1 MNGKYF
7 INHLKREL
15 LPACSELYE
24 GENYYFMQDGA
35 PSYTANIT
43 QEYLKE
49 NFGRRFIR
57 KDQWPPNSP
66 DCNLLDYFFFLL
78 GWGCQTK
85 GVWRTT
91 RTFPEHRW
99 VVKTHST
106 SVEAVVLSRYLKEGN
121 PAVSAKIE
129 SSSEGKWW
137 PHQITFRIVIIVI
150 YCDLMLFT
158 SIVSVWN

>member
-1 MNGKYF
+1 MRIKVNGKYY

-35 PSYTANIT
+35 PSHTANIT

-66 DCNLLDYFFFLL
+66 DCNPLDYFFWDAVKQKVYEGRRERFQNIDELKKRIR
-78 GWGCQTK
+78 Q
-85 GVWRTT
+85 VWKQSYDLDTLRKAIQQF
-91 RTFPEHRW
+91 RPRLKA
-99 VVKTHST
+99 VVKENGGPIKSHF
-106 SVEAVVLSRYLKEGN
+106 G
-121 PAVSAKIE
+121 
-129 SSSEGKWW
+129 
-137 PHQITFRIVIIVI
+137 
-150 YCDLMLFT
+150 
-158 SIVSVWN
+158 

>member
-1 MNGKYF
+1 MCKKLISEGGRSKGGEEMRIKVNGKYY

-49 NFGRRFIR
+49 NSGWRFIR

-66 DCNLLDYFFFLL
+66 DCNLLDYFFWDGDVKQKVYEGRRERFQNIDELKKRIR
-78 GWGCQTK
+78 Q
-85 GVWRTT
+85 VWKQSYDLDTLRKAIQQFQP
-91 RTFPEHRW
+91 RLKA
-99 VVKTHST
+99 VVKENGGLIKSHF
-106 SVEAVVLSRYLKEGN
+106 G
-121 PAVSAKIE
+121 
-129 SSSEGKWW
+129 
-137 PHQITFRIVIIVI
+137 
-150 YCDLMLFT
+150 
-158 SIVSVWN
+158 